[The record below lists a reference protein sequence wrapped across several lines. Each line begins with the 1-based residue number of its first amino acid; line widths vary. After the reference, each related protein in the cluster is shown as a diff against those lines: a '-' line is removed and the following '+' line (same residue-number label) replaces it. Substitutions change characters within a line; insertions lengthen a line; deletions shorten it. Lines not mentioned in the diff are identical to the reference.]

1 MEVFP
6 SLSLIMEPPEPDLM
20 MKPPRKSGT
29 RLINVSTLLRS
40 CYLGVVVSAGA
51 IFWAFNI
58 WRGGGWALGN
68 NATLDPMLYARG
80 TTVVMAG
87 IMIGQLGNLFSA
99 RSSSRSAFQ
108 LSPLR
113 NRWLF
118 PGILAL
124 FAIMAAIIYIPF
136 LQPLFGTAPLLSSDW
151 LFLLLLAPAALLLE
165 ELRKVLARR
174 RIQIPNS

>member
-1 MEVFP
+1 
-6 SLSLIMEPPEPDLM
+6 
-20 MKPPRKSGT
+20 
-29 RLINVSTLLRS
+29 
-40 CYLGVVVSAGA
+40 
-51 IFWAFNI
+51 
-58 WRGGGWALGN
+58 
-68 NATLDPMLYARG
+68 MLYARG

-87 IMIGQLGNLFSA
+87 IMMGQLGSLFSA

-136 LQPLFGTAPLLSSDW
+136 LQPLFGTAPLLPSDW